1 MKTFKVELGDRSYNI
16 LIGSNL
22 LNRAADLL
30 CETLSTEK
38 CIIITNPTVDN
49 LYGNKLKKLLS
60 KSGLTVD
67 LLTVPDGEEYK
78 SLDTA
83 GRLYKELTDCFSE
96 RGTPILAIGGG
107 VIGDLSGFVAA
118 TYMRGVPFIQA
129 PTTLLAQ
136 VDSSIGGKVGVD
148 HGNLKNKI
156 GAFYQPKLVIS
167 DTETLKTLPQKE
179 FANGMA
185 EVIKSAVIRD
195 RSFFNFI
202 RENLPAI
209 MEQEGDIIEEMVFR
223 TASIKASVVM
233 QDEKDTGLRNILNF
247 GHTIGHAV
255 ESVSDFGISHGQA
268 VAIGMLTEAKISLK
282 MGTLEKNELTEIEDM
297 LSSCGLPTRLPELDR
312 DSILQAIQHD
322 KKVTNG
328 KIRFALPGNIGD
340 VYITDEVEPAIIRE
354 ALEE

>member
-1 MKTFKVELGDRSYNI
+1 MKTIKVELGDRSYDI

-38 CIIITNPTVDN
+38 CVIITNPTIDN
-49 LYGNKLKKLLS
+49 LYGNKLKELLLN
-60 KSGLTVD
+60 SGLIVN

-96 RGTPILAIGGG
+96 RGTPVLALGGG

-118 TYMRGVPFIQA
+118 TYMRGVPFIQI

-136 VDSSIGGKVGVD
+136 VDSSIGGKVGID
-148 HGNLKNKI
+148 HGKLKNRI

-167 DTETLKTLPQKE
+167 DTTTLKTLPQKE

-185 EVIKSAVIRD
+185 EVIKSAIIRD

-202 RENLPAI
+202 RENLAAI
-209 MEQEGDIIEEMVFR
+209 TKQDGDIIDETVFR
-223 TASIKASVVM
+223 AASIKASTVI
-233 QDEKDTGLRNILNF
+233 QDERDTGLRNILNF

-255 ESVSDFGISHGQA
+255 ESVSGFKISHGQA
-268 VAIGMLTEAKISLK
+268 VAIGMIA
-282 MGTLEKNELTEIEDM
+282 EIEELISD
-297 LSSCGLPTRLPELDR
+297 CGLSTSLPELDR
-312 DSILQAIQHD
+312 DNILQAIQHD
-322 KKVTNG
+322 KKVANG
-328 KIRFALPGNIGD
+328 KVRLALPRNIGN
-340 VYITDEVEPAIIRE
+340 VYITDEVESVIIRE